1 MEGYAQQK
9 VIFQMLDIEKI
20 QLQKNIFNEQ
30 LYGVF
35 LYNVKRK
42 TKTQLNLS

>member
-20 QLQKNIFNEQ
+20 QLQKNILTSSCMEYF
-30 LYGVF
+30 F
-35 LYNVKRK
+35 KM
-42 TKTQLNLS
+42 